1 MNLKKKR
8 EEKINVTDYA
18 SGLGLKLGFD
28 KILVSDVPK
37 GIAYYS
43 VAVKKDKL
51 PEDFQALEFLTKGV
65 QVEKYG
71 NNLVDFEPIVLK
83 DAKGNIIN
91 IDQIE

>member
-28 KILVSDVPK
+28 KILVSDVRVK

-51 PEDFQALEFLTKGV
+51 PEDFQALEFLTKGA
-65 QVEKYG
+65 
-71 NNLVDFEPIVLK
+71 LS
-83 DAKGNIIN
+83 
-91 IDQIE
+91 